1 MSTPRWTLA
10 VLLLGAVGLTVHA
23 AAGPPETLEHL
34 WAELAK
40 DPVKPERV
48 MARLLARPA
57 QTVSF
62 LRKHL
67 RPVTVDGRRVA
78 QWLAELDSDQYEIR
92 ERASKALEHLSEA
105 VEPELHKALEGKPS
119 LEARRRIERLLKQV
133 RGERLSPSGQRRRAV
148 SAIEVLER
156 IGNAEAQE
164 VLAALARGAPTA
176 ALTVDARGALERMVR
191 VNDS

>member
-23 AAGPPETLEHL
+23 AAPPPETLEHL
-34 WAELAK
+34 WAELATT

-62 LRKHL
+62 LRKYL

-105 VEPELHKALEGKPS
+105 VEPEL
-119 LEARRRIERLLKQV
+119 RRRIERLLKRV